1 MDNVIELRA
10 WRQARSKP
18 GPGSTDPSIRR
29 LEAAIAR
36 LERETAARFERSE
49 KLEPALETELLAI
62 LGAVASDLV
71 EEATERAEKLA
82 QRLSSR
88 TGS

>member
-18 GPGSTDPSIRR
+18 GAGSTDPSIRR
-29 LEAAIAR
+29 LEVAIAR

-71 EEATERAEKLA
+71 DEAADRAERLA
-82 QRLSSR
+82 AQL
-88 TGS
+88 GG